1 METILFIIENDTQCL
16 NDFNKIQTLY
26 DNYRVVSVVRHD
38 NVIDEISQQD
48 VKIIIVCIPDI
59 TTYDFDFILNLTENK
74 SDIPV
79 IAVADTDI
87 PVTTLAE
94 RYDCFRFLSDTNQLQ
109 KAIEE
114 AIEATQKGYISGVS
128 LQIALQMIE
137 LESKTCLITIKSE
150 NGTGVLFFKNGELF
164 DARCGELSGKEA
176 ALEIVSWDN
185 ASMEF
190 QNFCPKRQKK
200 IDTPLTFLLLEAS
213 RKRDEGLESPEEL
226 NEEEQESLYESAES
240 EGDQSTCNVSSAEL
254 SSVDT
259 MDFDRRNTLLSYE
272 DIMAGPLAVQLNEIQ
287 KAFARAIGPIARNI
301 FRRHLEEWARD
312 NVLIAENLV
321 HLTDMLCT
329 ELDEEELIVDF
340 RKAVKGIS

>member
-16 NDFNKIQTLY
+16 HDFDKIKTLY

-38 NVIDEISQQD
+38 NVIDEISRQD

-59 TTYDFDFILNLTENK
+59 TTYDFDFIIKLTENK
-74 SDIPV
+74 PDIPV
-79 IAVADTDI
+79 IAVAGADM

-94 RYDCFRFLSDTNQLQ
+94 RYDCFRFLSNSNQLQ

-137 LESKTCLITIKSE
+137 LESKTCLMTIKSE

-164 DARCGELSGKEA
+164 DAKCGELSGKEA

-190 QNFCPKRQKK
+190 QNFCPKKQKN

-213 RKRDEGLESPEEL
+213 RKKDEELEAPEEP
-226 NEEEQESLYESAES
+226 NENESETLYESADAERDRS
-240 EGDQSTCNVSSAEL
+240 DRNVSSAEM
-254 SSVDT
+254 SIVDD
-259 MDFDRRNTLLSYE
+259 MDFDRRSTLSYE
-272 DIMAGPLAVQLNEIQ
+272 DIMTGPLATQLNEIY
-287 KAFARAIGPIARNI
+287 KAFARAIGPVARNI

-312 NVLIAENLV
+312 NVLMAENLV

-340 RKAVKGIS
+340 RKAVKRIS